1 MFHPLVLVVA
11 STLERSLLLPLH
23 LVRALAL
30 ELLLLDVLGR
40 LVLIHT
46 RVLHLV
52 DPRTVLVNWCLS
64 QLVADLTNDWK
75 KSYFDFHCYPLTAF

>member
-30 ELLLLDVLGR
+30 ELLNLDVLGR

-64 QLVADLTNDWK
+64 QLVADLTNDLK